1 MCPQHL
7 LYSTLI
13 ELSQIS
19 FVKQLGRFNKFHG
32 AQFCSSALIHK
43 TTKFCPSK
51 IEVLSS
57 MPLCTPS
64 LNKSKLPVY
73 FITWKNKTDI
83 TSAADAQEVGWLQNG
98 PPNKTL
104 THVVQK
110 MLPRLCSSCLFYTV
124 NAQLICNVLQFLN
137 LFWRSHDDLT
147 ARRKQPK
154 LPNSRT
160 AEQPLFTYTGWMIT
174 IATHPRAL
182 ARGLVT

>member
-1 MCPQHL
+1 MELNFAVLHLCTKPQ
-7 LYSTLI
+7 
-13 ELSQIS
+13 
-19 FVKQLGRFNKFHG
+19 
-32 AQFCSSALIHK
+32 
-43 TTKFCPSK
+43 KFCPSK

-57 MPLCTPS
+57 MPLYTPS

-110 MLPRLCSSCLFYTV
+110 MLPRLCSSCLYYTV

-147 ARRKQPK
+147 ARRKQPSSPYS
-154 LPNSRT
+154 LTPDDHNSDT
-160 AEQPLFTYTGWMIT
+160 PQNTSTWSGD
-174 IATHPRAL
+174 
-182 ARGLVT
+182 VTCVR